1 MRGIG
6 IQILAISIALAL
18 FGTIFNHNQVCLKI
32 LTGQFVTSVL
42 IEVLSA
48 PPEPDKQ

>member
-1 MRGIG
+1 MEVVE
-6 IQILAISIALAL
+6 S
-18 FGTIFNHNQVCLKI
+18 LKI